1 MFDGYCFRWQ
11 RLIALSTRRR
21 KNSTSLNTLRNH
33 LLSQLRKILPTL
45 LVNLHPQVRLREDRN
60 RVSRNPLTSTLRLTT
75 PHKMRHSLQLPP
87 SNKLQRHSSLESQ
100 AIPRDVHLRSP
111 TSTIADPETRLRI
124 RVRVEFGERRERT
137 IGGSGRVRDL
147 VDEHLAGEAGEGAE
161 VGVRGAPVVVD
172 FFWHIYGRCGGRSRR
187 REVMQQSRLGAHTCA
202 DNLLQRAGLVAVELG
217 YAIPIAGAGYEACY
231 VDDQAAEGFEFRFEA
246 WQGVFAGPDVGGD
259 HFDNVRVQFT
269 GFGFEGGVVDGVG
282 VVRALESVVAAVC

>member
-1 MFDGYCFRWQ
+1 MFDGYCFRCQ

-60 RVSRNPLTSTLRLTT
+60 RVSRNPLTSTLSLTT

-161 VGVRGAPVVVD
+161 IGVRSAPVVVD
-172 FFWHIYGRCGGRSRR
+172 FFWHIYGQCDGRSRR

-246 WQGVFAGPDVGGD
+246 WQSIFAGPDVGGD

>member
-1 MFDGYCFRWQ
+1 MATTHCSFKLVVERT
-11 RLIALSTRRR
+11 AP
-21 KNSTSLNTLRNH
+21 SLLNPLRNH
-33 LLSQLRKILPTL
+33 LLSQPRKILPTL
-45 LVNLHPQVRLREDRN
+45 LINLHPQVRLRENRN
-60 RVSRNPLTSTLRLTT
+60 RVPRNPLAPTLRLTT
-75 PHKMRHSLQLPP
+75 PHKMRHSLQFPP
-87 SNKLQRHSSLESQ
+87 SNKLQRHPSLESQ

-111 TSTIADPETRLRI
+111 TRTIADPETRLGI

-137 IGGSGRVRDL
+137 VGRFGGGVRDL
-147 VDEHLAGEAGEGAE
+147 VDEHLAGEAREGAE

-172 FFWHIYGRCGGRSRR
+172 FFWDVYGRCGGGRSSRR
-187 REVMQQSRLGAHTCA
+187 REVMQQSRLGAHARA

-231 VDDQAAEGFEFRFEA
+231 VDDQAAEGFEFRFET